1 MAWQV
6 KDLMLSV
13 MALELLHLGTA
24 KKKKS
29 SRFFCN
35 LNG

>member
-24 KKKKS
+24 KKKKAVDFS
-29 SRFFCN
+29 AT
-35 LNG
+35 

>member
-24 KKKKS
+24 KKKKKAVDFS
-29 SRFFCN
+29 AT
-35 LNG
+35 